1 MQKNKSSV
9 KTKEIFEI
17 WIEFTNQMKHKI
29 KKLSTSLRCST
40 RGKQASSRQAAPSP
54 IAKRSG
60 AWDGAPLLG
69 KNIWIPEHATKILHL
84 WNTFWNRSKTN
95 KQKHYVYRAELLKS
109 IIFFSTAK
117 WFLPVK
123 LTTVIFIKPLKQ
135 QHWQGSTITSQ
146 YKSTCPR

>member
-69 KNIWIPEHATKILHL
+69 NKFWIPEHATKILHL

-95 KQKHYVYRAELLKS
+95 KRNCCLPS
-109 IIFFSTAK
+109 WIIKIYHFFSTAK

-123 LTTVIFIKPLKQ
+123 STTVIFIKPLKQ